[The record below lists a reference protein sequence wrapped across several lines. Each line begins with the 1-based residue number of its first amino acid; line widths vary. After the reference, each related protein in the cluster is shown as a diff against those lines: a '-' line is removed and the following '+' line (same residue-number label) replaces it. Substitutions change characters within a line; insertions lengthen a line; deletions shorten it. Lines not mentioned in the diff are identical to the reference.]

1 MVLLLLFELNI
12 LFAKI
17 GILKRFKTYIL
28 HLHTH
33 HTSYST
39 EHIPAKIGFAE
50 TIGFM
55 QGRKP
60 LIVSKGRTT
69 GLVWWPAYTYT
80 LLLQEWPAL
89 MQPPLVYGHQ
99 VARITLLRPQPCGKT
114 S

>member
-1 MVLLLLFELNI
+1 MVLLLLFETQHSFCIDRNSNASKNL
-12 LFAKI
+12 
-17 GILKRFKTYIL
+17 YIMSIHIIQVTL
-28 HLHTH
+28 Q
-33 HTSYST
+33 
-39 EHIPAKIGFAE
+39 HIPAKIGFAE

-69 GLVWWPAYTYT
+69 DYGTGLVASLYI
-80 LLLQEWPAL
+80 LLQEWPAL